1 MSAFPWP
8 TSRKRETRSSTGEQ
22 DFLDWEDQGGS
33 ALTLMRNADGS
44 VDVTTR
50 QGAVRDRIGNLV
62 SPPAVAHFRVH
73 QDDGH
78 EFLNEIVKWVVEH
91 DDEAEAAGGGSM
103 RAAAAIRLLLEIKAG
118 KHSIPGILVQIDR
131 ILSD

>member
-1 MSAFPWP
+1 RPQLPAGRGPGARQARRLVRVLPERDRAVRRLRGRGVRGRRGRGADVGRRGVLRGDRRAGGGAGDAAGDREDGMSAFPWP

-50 QGAVRDRIGNLV
+50 
-62 SPPAVAHFRVH
+62 
-73 QDDGH
+73 
-78 EFLNEIVKWVVEH
+78 
-91 DDEAEAAGGGSM
+91 
-103 RAAAAIRLLLEIKAG
+103 
-118 KHSIPGILVQIDR
+118 
-131 ILSD
+131 